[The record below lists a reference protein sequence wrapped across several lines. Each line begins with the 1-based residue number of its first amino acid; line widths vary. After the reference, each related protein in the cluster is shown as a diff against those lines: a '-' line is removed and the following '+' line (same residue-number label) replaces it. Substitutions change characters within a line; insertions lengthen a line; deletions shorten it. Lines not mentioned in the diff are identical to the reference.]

1 MATAEERPE
10 SGSKVERT
18 YGPLLD
24 WVPYVTLAVG
34 WALSLAVSDQPV
46 EHRLVTTGV
55 AAAAVAWTYL
65 GYTRL
70 PSRESSPVRFA
81 VYFFGMVALG
91 AALMHRDGLFFVFV
105 ITGFFHA
112 NLLRPPPLVFLGIAA
127 TSAVVNQGI
136 LEDAEMLEIVMYTA
150 VLLVQTLA
158 IGGAHVLGEKVL
170 RLTGQREEA
179 LRAKEAALEENAGLH
194 MQLLAQAREAG
205 VLDERQ
211 RLAREIH
218 DTVAQG
224 LAGIIAQLNAA
235 EGADEESGRRLESA
249 AALARASLAEARRTV
264 QAIGPPTLDAAQLP
278 EALAEESSRW
288 SEANGVPVA
297 FTVTG
302 EARPMHPEV
311 EVTLLRTVQ
320 EALTNVRKHAG
331 AGRVGLTLS
340 YMDDQVALDVRDD
353 GRGFEPGGV
362 TTGAGHG
369 YGLAAMRQRVGRIAG
384 SVSVES
390 SPGAGTVVSANV
402 PAIPQA
408 VAHAP

>member
-1 MATAEERPE
+1 
-10 SGSKVERT
+10 
-18 YGPLLD
+18 
-24 WVPYVTLAVG
+24 
-34 WALSLAVSDQPV
+34 
-46 EHRLVTTGV
+46 
-55 AAAAVAWTYL
+55 
-65 GYTRL
+65 
-70 PSRESSPVRFA
+70 
-81 VYFFGMVALG
+81 
-91 AALMHRDGLFFVFV
+91 
-105 ITGFFHA
+105 
-112 NLLRPPPLVFLGIAA
+112 
-127 TSAVVNQGI
+127 
-136 LEDAEMLEIVMYTA
+136 
-150 VLLVQTLA
+150 
-158 IGGAHVLGEKVL
+158 
-170 RLTGQREEA
+170 
-179 LRAKEAALEENAGLH
+179 
-194 MQLLAQAREAG
+194 
-205 VLDERQ
+205 
-211 RLAREIH
+211 IH